1 MKRRALLANAVGL
14 AATYG
19 GMLWAPY
26 ARAAS
31 KTGHDTYFSNLNNLL
46 KEQGPG
52 RPVLIIDRDR
62 MDRNIDAIA
71 QSV

>member
-31 KTGHDTYFSNLNNLL
+31 MSSGSAYFVS
-46 KEQGPG
+46 
-52 RPVLIIDRDR
+52 
-62 MDRNIDAIA
+62 
-71 QSV
+71 SSTT

>member
-1 MKRRALLANAVGL
+1 MKRRELLANAVAL

-26 ARAAS
+26 ARATS

-52 RPVLIIDRDR
+52 LSLIHI
-62 MDRNIDAIA
+62 
-71 QSV
+71 